1 MSAINKEVVE
11 LQTTLSVIHLE
22 MKNLIEHLQL
32 QVSNYVSVLEN
43 LIKLTDQSLEE
54 KSKKISELE
63 LENAK
68 LKASLCSSDDDVPS
82 VYKLE

>member
-1 MSAINKEVVE
+1 MSAINKEIVE